1 MENTEDFRKLYLV
14 PVFCINREKQGYPL
28 MVLFACF
35 VLKFEGK
42 IGIYL
47 EYIYIYIHTHT
58 HVYMYMYI
66 IDPQK
71 NFT

>member
-1 MENTEDFRKLYLV
+1 
-14 PVFCINREKQGYPL
+14 

-47 EYIYIYIHTHT
+47 EYIYIHIHIYT

-66 IDPQK
+66 IDSQK